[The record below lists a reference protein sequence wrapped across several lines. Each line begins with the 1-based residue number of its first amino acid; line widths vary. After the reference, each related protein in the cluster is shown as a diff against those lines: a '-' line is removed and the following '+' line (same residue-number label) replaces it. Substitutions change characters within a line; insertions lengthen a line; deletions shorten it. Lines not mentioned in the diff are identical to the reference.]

1 MDWGQGKN
9 PTRSL
14 IWPVSLIEAAQTLGV
29 CNTEHPF
36 MCLLIIHMSFF
47 AKKNLRPLYIFKWI
61 ICHFIV
67 EL

>member
-29 CNTEHPF
+29 RNTEHPF
-36 MCLLIIHMSFF
+36 TNFSHCCLIRTF
-47 AKKNLRPLYIFKWI
+47 PLNKENGTNPF
-61 ICHFIV
+61 
-67 EL
+67 